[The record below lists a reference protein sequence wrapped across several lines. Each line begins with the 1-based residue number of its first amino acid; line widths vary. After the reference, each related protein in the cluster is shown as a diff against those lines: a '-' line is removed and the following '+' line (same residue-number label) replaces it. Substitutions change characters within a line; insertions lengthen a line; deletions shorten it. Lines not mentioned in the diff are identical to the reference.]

1 VSIFLYGDNKY
12 VEFIPSKVEF
22 NGAIPNILC
31 QESIKNLL
39 YNQIKH
45 MDIVELML
53 FVDQKTDFLVSFTH
67 ISINNQKTPANK
79 EDLIAYI

>member
-1 VSIFLYGDNKY
+1 
-12 VEFIPSKVEF
+12 
-22 NGAIPNILC
+22 
-31 QESIKNLL
+31 
-39 YNQIKH
+39 